1 MPALRHDLR
10 GGDAAALAAAIAGR
24 LRAGEI
30 AVLPTET
37 VYGFA
42 ASLQHPAALERLHR
56 TLGRGDDEPFVWHLA
71 GPDDFERL
79 AAPLPEAAR
88 RLADRYW
95 PGPLSIVV
103 PARDAL
109 GGMGGTRAFRV
120 PGHAF
125 ARDVA
130 KAMGG
135 AIALAA
141 ARAGDRWC
149 RTADELLAEYPD
161 LATAVVDDG
170 PPPLGAPS
178 TVVRCHDGRVSIVRE
193 GILSAHE
200 VMHTAADL
208 VLFVCTGNTCR
219 SPLAEALARRST
231 AEALRVEDD
240 DVLAHGLWFASA
252 GVSACPGDPASDGS
266 LEAAAEVGI
275 DLAAHRSQPVTP
287 ELARRAARV
296 YCLTRSH
303 REALLAELP
312 ECADRIELLRPD
324 GLDIGDPYGRDLR
337 VYRRVRDEIRAAV
350 AARRA
355 QWLPPKPGG

>member
-10 GGDAAALAAAIAGR
+10 GGDAAALATTIAER
-24 LRAGEI
+24 LSAGEI
-30 AVLPTET
+30 VVLPTET

-42 ASLQHPAALERLHR
+42 ASLQHAAALERLHR
-56 TLGRGDDEPFVWHLA
+56 ALGRGGDEPFVSHLA
-71 GPDDFERL
+71 GRDDFERF

-103 PARDAL
+103 PVRDPL
-109 GGMGGTRAFRV
+109 GGMGGARAFRV

-141 ARAGDRWC
+141 A
-149 RTADELLAEYPD
+149 
-161 LATAVVDDG
+161 VVDDG
-170 PPPLGAPS
+170 APPLGAPS
-178 TVVRCHDGRVSIVRE
+178 TVVRCNDGRVSIVRE

-231 AEALRVEDD
+231 PEALRVGDD

-252 GVSACPGDPASDGS
+252 GVSAYPGDPASDGS
-266 LEAAAEVGI
+266 LESAAELGI

-296 YCLTRSH
+296 YCLTGSH

-324 GLDIGDPYGRDLR
+324 GLDIGDPHGRDLR

-355 QWLPPKPGG
+355 QWLPAKPGS